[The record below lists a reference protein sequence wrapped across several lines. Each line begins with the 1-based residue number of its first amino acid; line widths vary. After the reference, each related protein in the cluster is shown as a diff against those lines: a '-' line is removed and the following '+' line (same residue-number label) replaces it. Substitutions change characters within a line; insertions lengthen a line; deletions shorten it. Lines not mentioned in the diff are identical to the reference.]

1 MVADETKRRFGRPSC
16 QFDMSE
22 SYNGADFRQ
31 QAPTSKRHRR
41 PIPIV
46 QKISSILQHEEEA
59 AVFGL

>member
-1 MVADETKRRFGRPSC
+1 
-16 QFDMSE
+16 MSE

-41 PIPIV
+41 PIPNV